1 MYDPVVIA
9 SGQTYERMWIQ
20 KWIDEGHNTCPKT
33 NMKLTH
39 LLLTPNMVM
48 KDLISSWCTKYGV
61 TISDPSV
68 PPEALH
74 FWETSSTSIAS
85 IGSSMNDLHLQM
97 DLSNVSLGSIDSTY
111 SLDSLRTKTVNGLS
125 SVQSNGDSD
134 RCQSDANMCKPDS
147 EFLYKLGELHWELQ
161 CKVVGDLK
169 NHLKYSD
176 QACHS
181 LSSENFIE
189 PLITFL
195 MDARDLKDVKSQRD
209 GFQLLLTFVSKSRNK
224 IPYLREN
231 AFDLL
236 ASFLDSEVTEEVLT
250 IMEVLS
256 AYQYCRP
263 KITASGALTSI
274 LKILDSQMRD
284 FQEKALKILRHLS
297 SDSNFCSRIVPS
309 KCIPKLVSLFKD
321 SNLTGSCLLIMKNLC
336 DIEGARVSVVET
348 DGCIGSIAEV
358 LETGSCED
366 QEHAVFILL
375 SLCSQRVEYCQLVMD
390 EGVIPALVRISV
402 NGNDKGMIGA
412 LELLRLLRD
421 VMKGE
426 DEQECAD
433 FDLQANRESRN
444 QSSERKSSK
453 AFKLFG
459 RFSKKKK

>member
-1 MYDPVVIA
+1 M
-9 SGQTYERMWIQ
+9 
-20 KWIDEGHNTCPKT
+20 
-33 NMKLTH
+33 
-39 LLLTPNMVM
+39 
-48 KDLISSWCTKYGV
+48 
-61 TISDPSV
+61 
-68 PPEALH
+68 
-74 FWETSSTSIAS
+74 
-85 IGSSMNDLHLQM
+85 
-97 DLSNVSLGSIDSTY
+97 
-111 SLDSLRTKTVNGLS
+111 
-125 SVQSNGDSD
+125 QSCWRS
-134 RCQSDANMCKPDS
+134 Q
-147 EFLYKLGELHWELQ
+147 
-161 CKVVGDLK
+161 

-284 FQEKALKILRHLS
+284 FQEKALKIFATCLQTVIFVHALYLQ
-297 SDSNFCSRIVPS
+297 N
-309 KCIPKLVSLFKD
+309 

-348 DGCIGSIAEV
+348 DGCIGSIAKY
-358 LETGSCED
+358 LKP
-366 QEHAVFILL
+366 AP
-375 SLCSQRVEYCQLVMD
+375 LVMD